1 MASFLIF
8 DDRMPRSLSFC
19 YGAICKNLTDLETSY
34 GRDYG
39 SANQARKTLNQ
50 LVVGKQSD
58 IHRSSLRE
66 FINGFILANND
77 LSLAIAVEF
86 NLER

>member
-1 MASFLIF
+1 MASFLVF
-8 DDRMPRSLSFC
+8 DNRMPRSLLFC
-19 YGAICKNLTDLETSY
+19 YSAICKNLTDLETSY

-39 SANQARKTLNQ
+39 SAQQARETLKQ
-50 LVVGKQSD
+50 LVGGKQSD
-58 IHRSSLRE
+58 IHRLRLRE
-66 FINGFILANND
+66 FIDTLIHANND